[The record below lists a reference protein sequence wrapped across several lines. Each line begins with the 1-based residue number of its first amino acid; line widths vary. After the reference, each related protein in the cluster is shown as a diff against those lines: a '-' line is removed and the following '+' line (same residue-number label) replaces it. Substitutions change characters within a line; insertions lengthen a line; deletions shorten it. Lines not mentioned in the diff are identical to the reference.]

1 MSALQHPFA
10 TRAVALFMLL
20 GHFMAWAQHK
30 TAALTLS
37 GHELATFTNAT
48 PHAGVFFNEGFLLP
62 LWAAALL
69 FVLRPGAEK
78 TRAGAPWLM
87 LAFLVAALGFP
98 AYPELRKLMGGQPSD
113 FMLQLP
119 ITVVVMFLAVFA
131 QRAPAR
137 AQAALTAVAGSAALV
152 AVAGFFAIRQSALE
166 ALYRDPVIV
175 GFGVWMTL
183 AGGMAALAIAFV
195 TILATL
201 SLKQRPH

>member
-1 MSALQHPFA
+1 MSVLHHRFA
-10 TRAVALFMLL
+10 TRAAALFVLL
-20 GHFMAWAQHK
+20 GHFTAWAQHK

-48 PHAGVFFNEGFLLP
+48 PNAGVFFNEGFMLP

-69 FVLRPGAEK
+69 FVLRPGSEK
-78 TRAGAPWLM
+78 TRANWPWLL
-87 LAFLVAALGFP
+87 LALVVTALGFP
-98 AYPELRKLMGGQPSD
+98 AYPELRKLMGSQPSD

-119 ITVVVMFLAVFA
+119 VSAAVMALAVIA
-131 QRAPAR
+131 QRAPPLAR
-137 AQAALTAVAGSAALV
+137 TALTALAGVAALT
-152 AVAGFFAIRQSALE
+152 AVAGFFAIRGPALE
-166 ALYRDPVIV
+166 TLYRDPIIV

-183 AGGMAALAIAFV
+183 AGGIAALAIAFV